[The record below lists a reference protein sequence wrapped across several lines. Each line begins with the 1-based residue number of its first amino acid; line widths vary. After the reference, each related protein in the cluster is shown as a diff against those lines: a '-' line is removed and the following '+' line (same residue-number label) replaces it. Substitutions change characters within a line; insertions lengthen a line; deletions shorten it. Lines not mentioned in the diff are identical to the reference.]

1 MRVRAEVQ
9 ACIQNPPNPCVSQDY
24 PSLHSSMGQ
33 GSIGVMDVKKPTP
46 SIPTPSTLP
55 PKPRDR
61 QRYLPAC
68 LSGHLPVSSPVV
80 AESFYYYWIPSS
92 TATACLLLSS
102 ILPPPR
108 PRWRSTLGTTVVRT
122 AQEPAVKVWEF
133 ASFFL
138 SSSPAALDDAACLYP
153 NNHSHAVELPP
164 FRNSTPRK
172 KTGERERTHIKSVR
186 MVLLPLRR
194 RYTSSIIIFAFLCAR
209 PCLILQQHGRRERTV
224 STFFPPLR

>member
-1 MRVRAEVQ
+1 MT
-9 ACIQNPPNPCVSQDY
+9 PPPLPPQT
-24 PSLHSSMGQ
+24 PPPPPPPGQ
-33 GSIGVMDVKKPTP
+33 G
-46 SIPTPSTLP
+46 
-55 PKPRDR
+55 DR
-61 QRYLPAC
+61 QRYLPAR
-68 LSGHLPVSSPVV
+68 LPGHLPVSSPVV

-153 NNHSHAVELPP
+153 NNHSPSVEPPP

-172 KTGERERTHIKSVR
+172 KTSGRERTHITSVR